1 MFLDRLIEC
10 LTLKLKSE
18 LWSFLMNELQ
28 QVLLIFAVVVIAGL
42 YFLSRSRQTDSK
54 KSNRAQSDANNQE
67 SKANQS
73 PKAGKANTVE
83 HLIDV
88 PPLANNDAEKVLSD
102 DASKALNDLGEAHIP
117 VSENTQKRVAQQTAE
132 NLTNPAEN
140 ESVTSVP
147 TRAAA
152 TVSSS
157 ETDVSQIKQPEVNP
171 NQGTLFFGEDF
182 DIEPKESTGQA
193 THSDETLETA
203 KVQQLESESG
213 SESETAISETQESH
227 EPQLH
232 EEEPK
237 VKHHVLV
244 VDDPGM
250 TGELDETYYPP
261 EEIKPSFGI
270 PEDKKAPK
278 PQSGT
283 KKEAEVFVIMVMTA
297 GQEFPMTAV
306 NQALLGVGLS
316 YDESAIYVK
325 KDTMGNAFIKVAN
338 ILEPGTFPNENLD
351 EYGTPGIALIL
362 ELPTSIRA
370 PAAMHEL
377 IMMSRKISQRLK
389 GRLYNM
395 ERQLIKESD
404 LQSMRDA
411 ALDYESE
418 PLA

>member
-1 MFLDRLIEC
+1 MFLEHLVEC

-54 KSNRAQSDANNQE
+54 KSNHAKSDANNQE

-73 PKAGKANTVE
+73 TKADTVE
-83 HLIDV
+83 HRIDV
-88 PPLANNDAEKVLSD
+88 PPLANDNAEKVLSD

-117 VSENTQKRVAQQTAE
+117 VSENTQKRVAQQTAQ
-132 NLTNPAEN
+132 NLTNSAED
-140 ESVTSVP
+140 ESVTSESIQ
-147 TRAAA
+147 AKE

-157 ETDVSQIKQPEVNP
+157 ETEISQIKQSEVNP

-182 DIEPKESTGQA
+182 DIEPKESAGQV
-193 THSDETLETA
+193 TQSDETLETA

-213 SESETAISETQESH
+213 SETAISETQESH
-227 EPQLH
+227 ESLLH
-232 EEEPK
+232 EAEPK

-325 KDTMGNAFIKVAN
+325 KDTMGNPFIKVAN